1 MLRIV
6 LSKLGLTELP
16 SQVYIMLTIN
26 LLMSFGRNLAVPYL
40 AMYMAGNPTEGGLG
54 IDGSLVGFVM
64 MISGFGYTLALLA
77 TGNLCDKFGRRK
89 MILLFIIPQIFL
101 MASYAYAK
109 TYSEIFL
116 VYVVG
121 GVLGAFY
128 DPAFNA
134 MIADLVRP
142 ERREEVYGLSYMIMN
157 IGTVLSPPIGGIIA
171 STSGYPILFIYA
183 AIFTAICSIIIL
195 LGLKE
200 TYSQNIST
208 EISLRQFTG
217 IFKHKTFIVFCFLGM
232 LTNIVYTQLYGLFS
246 VYTEYIGFEPYVF
259 GILFSING
267 AMVVLLQIP
276 LRKGTMRVGSTKT
289 FIIAQTLYAAGFAFF
304 MLSSDFLHFLV
315 GVAVLTIGEITFV
328 PAVNGFVANL
338 SPPDKRGRYI
348 ALLGL
353 FFGIGGSVGSFLGFG
368 LFDILPDKTMVWGLI
383 GGIGFA
389 TLPGYVYLM
398 RDGRKT
404 GLFTTQTTKE
414 Q

>member
-6 LSKLGLTELP
+6 LSKLGLTGLP
-16 SQVYIMLTIN
+16 SQIYIMLTIN

-40 AMYMAGNPTEGGLG
+40 AMYMAGNPTDGGLG
-54 IDGSLVGFVM
+54 IDGSLIGFVM

-101 MASYAYAK
+101 MASYAYVK
-109 TYSEIFL
+109 TYSEIFF

-134 MIADLVRP
+134 MIADLVSP

-183 AIFTAICSIIIL
+183 TIFTAICSIIIL

-200 TYSQNIST
+200 TYSENTST
-208 EISLRQFTG
+208 DISLSQFIE
-217 IFKHKTFIVFCFLGM
+217 IFKHKTFIVFCFLSM
-232 LTNIVYTQLYGLFS
+232 LTSIVYTQLYGLFS
-246 VYTEYIGFEPYVF
+246 VYTEYMGFEPYIF

-276 LRKGTMRVGSTKT
+276 LRKGAMKVGSTKT
-289 FIIAQTLYAAGFAFF
+289 FIIAQTMYAAGFAFF
-304 MLSSDFLHFLV
+304 MLSSDFLHFLI
-315 GVAVLTIGEITFV
+315 GVAVLTLGEIAFV

-338 SPPDKRGRYI
+338 SPPDKRGRYM

-353 FFGIGGSVGSFLGFG
+353 FYGIGGSVGSFFGFG
-368 LFDILPDKTMVWGLI
+368 LFDILPDKAVVWGLV

-389 TLPGYVYLM
+389 TLPGYIYLM
-398 RDGRKT
+398 KASRKT
-404 GLFTTQTTKE
+404 ELPTDQTIGE
-414 Q
+414 